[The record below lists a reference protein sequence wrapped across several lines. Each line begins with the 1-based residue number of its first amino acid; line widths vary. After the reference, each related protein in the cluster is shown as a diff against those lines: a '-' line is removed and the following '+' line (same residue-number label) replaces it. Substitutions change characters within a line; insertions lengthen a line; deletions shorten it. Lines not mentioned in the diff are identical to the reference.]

1 MTIYNAEAKS
11 FEQAPEFLSLESV
24 RPNGYINT
32 ELSLTEEYELR
43 ARFRRD
49 GEQYRSTCHGL
60 VVAGVKEGDWLV
72 FGLLKEGKAGLWRL
86 KLSVGGGVVT
96 KKIETFYLDPAPGD
110 DEDLDVAVHVTDGR
124 AMTIRVGGCEVLE
137 SALPEDLPKGRFAG
151 LYVKDG
157 TVKLESPVVELY
169 P

>member
-1 MTIYNAEAKS
+1 
-11 FEQAPEFLSLESV
+11 
-24 RPNGYINT
+24 
-32 ELSLTEEYELR
+32 
-43 ARFRRD
+43 
-49 GEQYRSTCHGL
+49 
-60 VVAGVKEGDWLV
+60 VKEGDWLV